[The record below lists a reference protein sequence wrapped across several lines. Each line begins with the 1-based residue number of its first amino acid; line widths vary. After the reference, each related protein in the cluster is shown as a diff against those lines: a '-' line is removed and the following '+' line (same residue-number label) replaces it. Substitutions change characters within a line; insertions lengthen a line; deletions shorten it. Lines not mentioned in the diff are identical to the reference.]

1 MIKTEFPF
9 WFFLLCLF
17 LGLLYAVVLYY
28 KNRNYEFSPWI
39 IKAMFLLRFFVI
51 SIIAFLLLSPLLK
64 TTLNNTEK
72 PIVIMAQDN
81 SESIIAG
88 KDSVSYFK
96 NYLSKYYNLS
106 GKLEDKYDVR
116 EIVFGDNIT
125 EKKDI
130 NFSEKQTDIS
140 SVFNEI
146 KAKYS
151 NRNIGALILASDGLY
166 NKGVD
171 PLYSLR
177 GLDFPIYT
185 IALGDTNVR
194 KDIILSKVNFNRLV
208 FYGNDFPVEIVIKA
222 DKCKGSKSKVLLK
235 HNDEILYTEV
245 LNIASNNF
253 IKTIPLT
260 LNASDTGLQH
270 YNISVGVIEDEV
282 SISNNSQDIFVDI
295 IDSRQK
301 IMLLANSPHPD
312 VAALISVLEK
322 NDNYQVDEFIA
333 GESIESVDNYDMVVF
348 HQIPSMKYPASKISK
363 RIIEKGIPVLYILGS
378 QTYLNLFNQLR
389 SGVRIFN
396 DKNHLEEMLPFYEK
410 KFSLFLL
417 SKSVFDDINNF
428 PPLMSLSGRYEI
440 SNSSNVLF
448 YQKKG
453 NIVTP
458 EPMILFNQNIDS
470 KCGII
475 VGEGL
480 WRWKLYDYLKND
492 DNDSFNE
499 LILKM
504 IQYLSVKTDKSYFRI
519 SSKNKFA
526 ENKNI
531 EFNAEV
537 YNKSYELINDPE
549 IEMEILDKNGKK
561 YQFVFGRDE
570 KSYYLNAGSLTAG
583 SYKYFAK
590 VNFEGNIFKKSGEF
604 IITPLN
610 IETLR
615 LVANHNLLFKLAK
628 NSGGEMFYP
637 QQIDKIITAIDER
650 EDISSITYS
659 QKRFTE
665 LIDIYWIIIVIL
677 GLLTI
682 EWFIRRRGGGY

>member
-1 MIKTEFPF
+1 
-9 WFFLLCLF
+9 
-17 LGLLYAVVLYY
+17 
-28 KNRNYEFSPWI
+28 
-39 IKAMFLLRFFVI
+39 MFLLRFFVI

-64 TTLNNTEK
+64 TTLKNTEK

-130 NFSEKQTDIS
+130 DFSEKQTDIS

>member
-1 MIKTEFPF
+1 
-9 WFFLLCLF
+9 
-17 LGLLYAVVLYY
+17 
-28 KNRNYEFSPWI
+28 
-39 IKAMFLLRFFVI
+39 MFLLRFFVI

-64 TTLNNTEK
+64 TTLKNTEK

-378 QTYLNLFNQLR
+378 QTYLNLFNRLR

-628 NSGGEMFYP
+628 NSGGKMFYP

-665 LIDIYWIIIVIL
+665 LIDVYWIIIVIL

>member
-1 MIKTEFPF
+1 
-9 WFFLLCLF
+9 
-17 LGLLYAVVLYY
+17 
-28 KNRNYEFSPWI
+28 
-39 IKAMFLLRFFVI
+39 MFLLRFFVI

-130 NFSEKQTDIS
+130 DFSEKQTDIS

-526 ENKNI
+526 ENENI

>member
-1 MIKTEFPF
+1 
-9 WFFLLCLF
+9 
-17 LGLLYAVVLYY
+17 
-28 KNRNYEFSPWI
+28 
-39 IKAMFLLRFFVI
+39 MFLLRFFVI

-130 NFSEKQTDIS
+130 DFSEKQTDIS

-526 ENKNI
+526 ENENI

-628 NSGGEMFYP
+628 NSGGKMFYP